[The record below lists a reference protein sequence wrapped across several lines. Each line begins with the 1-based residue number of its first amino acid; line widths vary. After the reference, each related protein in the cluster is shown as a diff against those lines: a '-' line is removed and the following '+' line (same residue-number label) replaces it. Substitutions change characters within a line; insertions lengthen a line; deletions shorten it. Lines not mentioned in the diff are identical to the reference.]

1 VAVLRKKE
9 ILGLQALD
17 RGVQRVVIEQD
28 RAQDASS
35 ASILCGRGRSRVVS
49 LAMIRFI
56 FAYIDFSRK
65 SQFAAP
71 ARASFFSIGV
81 GSEPELA

>member
-1 VAVLRKKE
+1 
-9 ILGLQALD
+9 
-17 RGVQRVVIEQD
+17 
-28 RAQDASS
+28 
-35 ASILCGRGRSRVVS
+35 
-49 LAMIRFI
+49 MIRFI
-56 FAYIDFSRK
+56 FAYNDFSRK